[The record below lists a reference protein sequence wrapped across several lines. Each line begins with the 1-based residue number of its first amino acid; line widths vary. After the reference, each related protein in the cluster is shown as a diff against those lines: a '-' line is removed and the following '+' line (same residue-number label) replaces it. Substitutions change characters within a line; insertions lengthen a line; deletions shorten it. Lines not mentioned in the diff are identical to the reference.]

1 MPGAG
6 AALTVRSVLTTASR
20 PRSDEELLAAHVAGD
35 RYAFE
40 ELFHRYHS
48 QLHRVALR
56 RCRSRED
63 AADALQEAMLSA
75 HRNAPA
81 FRQHASVRT
90 WLHRIVVNKC
100 HDQLRALRDRPT
112 ATADCEV
119 YSSGLHPSGDTTVRI
134 DTAIA
139 VRRALAALSADQ
151 RAAILA
157 VDLHGYS
164 IAEAAHL
171 LGIAEGTVK
180 SRCHRGRARL
190 AALLAGVQAAAAA

>member
-1 MPGAG
+1 MPGGG
-6 AALTVRSVLTTASR
+6 AALTVRFVLITTSR

-40 ELFHRYHS
+40 ELFYRYHP

-56 RCRSRED
+56 RCRSPED

-75 HRNAPA
+75 HRSAPA

-112 ATADCEV
+112 TAADCEA
-119 YSSGLHPSGDTTVRI
+119 YARGLPPTGDTTVGI
-134 DTAIA
+134 DTAIT

-157 VDLHGYS
+157 VDVHGYS
-164 IAEAAHL
+164 IAEAAQL
-171 LGIAEGTVK
+171 FGIAEGTVK
-180 SRCHRGRARL
+180 SRCHRGRTRL
-190 AALLAGVQAAAAA
+190 AALLAGVQAAAA